1 MCFFY
6 MQCDK
11 QINPARIGRE
21 RSKSL
26 ALRQIQDIEQQDSAA
41 NKEEERT
48 RSGLKEDY
56 NPLFKLPVDLYR

>member
-1 MCFFY
+1 MCLFY

-41 NKEEERT
+41 KKEEE
-48 RSGLKEDY
+48 
-56 NPLFKLPVDLYR
+56 